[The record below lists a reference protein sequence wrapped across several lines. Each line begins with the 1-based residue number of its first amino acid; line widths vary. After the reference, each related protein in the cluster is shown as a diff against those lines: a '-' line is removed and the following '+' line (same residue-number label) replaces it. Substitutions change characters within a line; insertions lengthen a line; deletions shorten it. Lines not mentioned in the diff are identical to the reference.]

1 MAADKHFDQTGVV
14 PEALEDHQPD
24 DMPAAR
30 AIGVVVIVLLVVC
43 TIITAIMFSKTGTA
57 KDLAPTEQTSPTR

>member
-1 MAADKHFDQTGVV
+1 MSADKHFDQTGAV

-30 AIGVVVIVLLVVC
+30 TIGVVVMLLLVVC
-43 TIITAIMFSKTGTA
+43 SVIAAIIFNQSGAVKELT
-57 KDLAPTEQTSPTR
+57 PTEQAAPSH